1 MKPSRDLL
9 LAKARA
15 VFPDR
20 DPEAVLAE
28 LERHGSTRSPRTKN
42 RVLLAILKLTDE
54 MPAPDLGKAI
64 ELAGRDHRDVIAWA
78 ETPETMR
85 SRAALGTPERERL
98 TEADRRQYEAWLR
111 KT

>member
-1 MKPSRDLL
+1 MKADRDLL
-9 LAKARA
+9 LAKTRA

-20 DPEAVLAE
+20 DSETVLAE
-28 LERHGSTRSPRTKN
+28 LERYGSTLSARMRN

-54 MPAPDLGKAI
+54 MPVPDLEKAI
-64 ELAGRDHRDVIAWA
+64 ALAERDHRDVIAWA

-85 SRAALGTPERERL
+85 SRAALGTPERARL